1 MATYQFRDVNEN
13 IAATP
18 IPAEAMQI
26 NGVYLETEIVGYR
39 TLYVKGR
46 EALSPELETL
56 EIGTRDGSIRKSKR
70 YPARIIT
77 VGYQLMAADD
87 AAFRESYNKLGNILN
102 VDDAEIIFNDEQ
114 DKFFIGTPTLV
125 DDVDPGTN
133 SVKGEIEITCLDPL
147 KYSVVEYEAETSID
161 DPGTLLVDYGGTYK
175 AYPILEADFY
185 DEVETD
191 DETTTELTGN
201 GDCGYVAFFTE
212 NEKIIQLGDPDEED
226 GQTIEG
232 KSETLVSQTF
242 SKTTDWGTAAKAL
255 WSQNAGVVVPSDVE
269 KTGTIGMKVATY
281 TVPAKAGNTSARI
294 LSSAKSNVGGPYIFY
309 SVSLQTSG
317 RTTNAVTV
325 RATITASLQYDQS
338 WFGTGYGLRGSLYI
352 GGAWRN
358 VTIKS
363 PSAVWRGRTAHTV
376 NMSFTVT
383 GLSGSSASLTGIKF
397 KVERTDSHGTTGTLN
412 ERACS
417 NMPVS
422 TYTESVPATYYL
434 GASAYG
440 TAAGKWHGPTIKRT
454 IASAQ
459 DFTVSW
465 QQRMSIGNGSSDT
478 RQMGAF
484 QVTLADAS
492 NKVIAG
498 IRVLKSK
505 AGKNASLVFYVNG
518 KNVYTG
524 EIDLSYG
531 NKYFGNTGSSSITK
545 TGAKVSF
552 NIGGYTKV
560 FTDSAI
566 ADLAVTQLTICFEQY
581 ASINA
586 LTHNGLTQVK
596 FVKHNR
602 DTWQDIPNKFSTGD
616 VLEADC
622 SAGEIYLNGNRAPE
636 LGALGNDWETFC
648 LVPGLN
654 QIGVAYSSWVAAG
667 YEPTFKVRYREVF
680 L

>member
-13 IAATP
+13 ITATP

-26 NGVYLETEIVGYR
+26 NGTYLETEITGYR

-77 VGYQLMAADD
+77 VGYQIMAADD
-87 AAFRESYNKLGNILN
+87 AAFREAYNRLGNILN

-125 DDVDPGTN
+125 DEVDPGSN
-133 SVKGEIEITCLDPL
+133 SITSEIEITCLDPL
-147 KYSVVEYEAETSID
+147 KYSVVEYEVEASPD
-161 DPGTLLVDYGGTYK
+161 DPSTILIDYGGTYK
-175 AYPILEADFY
+175 SFPTLEADFY

-191 DETTTELTGN
+191 GETTTELTGN

-212 NEKIIQLGDPDEED
+212 DEKIIQLGDPDEED

-242 SKTTDWGTAAKAL
+242 EKTTDWGAAAKEL
-255 WSQNAGVVVPSDVE
+255 WTQNGGVVVPADVE
-269 KTGTIGMKVATY
+269 KIGTISMKVATY
-281 TVPAKAGNTSARI
+281 TVPAKTKNTSGRI
-294 LSSAKSNVGGPYIFY
+294 LSSARSNVGSPYIYY

-317 RTTNAVTV
+317 RTTNAVNV
-325 RATITASLQYDQS
+325 KATITASLASSAS
-338 WFGTGYGLRGSLYI
+338 WFGTGLGLRGSLYI
-352 GGAWRN
+352 GGAWRS
-358 VTIKS
+358 VTIKKT
-363 PSAVWRGRTAHTV
+363 SASWRGKTAHTV

-383 GLSGSSASLTGIKF
+383 GLSASTSALTGIKF
-397 KVERTDSHGTTGTLN
+397 KVERTDSYGSAGTLN
-412 ERACS
+412 ERSCS
-417 NMPVS
+417 NMAVS
-422 TYTESVPATYYL
+422 TYEASVPATYYL

-440 TAAGKWHGPTIKRT
+440 TAAGKWHGATISRAVE
-454 IASAQ
+454 ASQ
-459 DFTVSW
+459 DFSVTW
-465 QQRMSIGNGSSDT
+465 KQRMSIGNGSGDT
-478 RQMGAF
+478 NQMGAF

-492 NKVIAG
+492 NSVVAG
-498 IRVLKSK
+498 IRIFKSK
-505 AGKNASLVFYVNG
+505 AGKNASLVFYLNG
-518 KNVYTG
+518 NEAYTG

-531 NKYFGNTGSSSITK
+531 NKYFGNGGTSTITK
-545 TGAKVSF
+545 TGSKVTF
-552 NIGGYTKV
+552 NIGGYTKT
-560 FTDSAI
+560 FTSPDI
-566 ADLAVTQLTICFEQY
+566 ADIAVTRLTIGFEQY

-586 LTHNGLTQVK
+586 LTHNGLTWIK
-596 FVKHNR
+596 FVQNNR

-622 SAGEIYLNGNRAPE
+622 AAGEIYLNGNRAPE

-648 LVPGLN
+648 LKPGMN
-654 QIGVAYSSWVAAG
+654 QIGASYSQWVQPG
-667 YEPTFKVRYREVF
+667 YEPTFKVRYREAF